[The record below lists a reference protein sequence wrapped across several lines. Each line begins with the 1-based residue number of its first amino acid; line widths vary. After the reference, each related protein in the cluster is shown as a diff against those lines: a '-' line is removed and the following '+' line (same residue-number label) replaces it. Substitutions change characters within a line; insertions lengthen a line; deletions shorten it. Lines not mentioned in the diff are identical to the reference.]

1 MKTGKQQHHS
11 NENFDRV
18 QNIALQIAD
27 ENRVKGR
34 EYPKYGYSLSD
45 FEDAERIV
53 YSPTREV

>member
-1 MKTGKQQHHS
+1 MRSGKQQYYS

-34 EYPKYGYSLSD
+34 EYPKYGYSLAD
-45 FEDAERIV
+45 VEEAERIV
-53 YSPTREV
+53 YSPAREV